1 LTPLLPSRDNIGS
14 RAERQDPFQMVSH
27 LFLVACI
34 TLQRLEKKTTANA
47 ICPGADAAADDSKS

>member
-1 LTPLLPSRDNIGS
+1 
-14 RAERQDPFQMVSH
+14 MVSH

-47 ICPGADAAADDSKS
+47 ICPGADAAADESKS